1 MASLPPGQDRSRPGT
16 VGKPPSSLLPSLTAA
31 LLLLTFALY
40 QGLTTNNAR
49 DFFIYRLGAQLA
61 ARGENPYD
69 LTRLR
74 PHVAEAY
81 PETDENTQE
90 FVANCGF
97 FLPPLAVV
105 AFLPLAAM
113 PTIAAK
119 VCWAVLN
126 AVAAFFV
133 ARLPSLSRGG
143 GSSPPGVLA
152 QLLAPFIL
160 VLNPLIISVVL
171 VGQVSLVS
179 VGAVA
184 AGVWCLGRG
193 RPYLTALLWVVPF
206 LKPHLAL
213 PLIPLLWFLAGWRPA
228 AVLVSLVVILNLL
241 GATVAGGSPLFLK
254 EYLDSL
260 SSAHKS
266 VGFNRVEANP
276 RLSGW
281 NSLLRAAGGPLIEL
295 NALTTAAGYL
305 VWFGLVVGRVAL
317 AGVRP
322 CVAWALAAAAVGAVL
337 CSQVLLY
344 ELVILTLLVPWVR
357 DLFDGDYRLRGLL
370 VLGLFAVLLIPWM
383 ALQRLGISFPPS
395 LTVVLMAVLVLVGPV
410 GKSSAVE
417 TARSSL

>member
-1 MASLPPGQDRSRPGT
+1 
-16 VGKPPSSLLPSLTAA
+16 
-31 LLLLTFALY
+31 
-40 QGLTTNNAR
+40 
-49 DFFIYRLGAQLA
+49 
-61 ARGENPYD
+61 
-69 LTRLR
+69 
-74 PHVAEAY
+74 
-81 PETDENTQE
+81 
-90 FVANCGF
+90 
-97 FLPPLAVV
+97 
-105 AFLPLAAM
+105 
-113 PTIAAK
+113 
-119 VCWAVLN
+119 
-126 AVAAFFV
+126 
-133 ARLPSLSRGG
+133 
-143 GSSPPGVLA
+143 
-152 QLLAPFIL
+152 
-160 VLNPLIISVVL
+160 
-171 VGQVSLVS
+171 
-179 VGAVA
+179 
-184 AGVWCLGRG
+184 
-193 RPYLTALLWVVPF
+193 
-206 LKPHLAL
+206 
-213 PLIPLLWFLAGWRPA
+213 
-228 AVLVSLVVILNLL
+228 VILNLL